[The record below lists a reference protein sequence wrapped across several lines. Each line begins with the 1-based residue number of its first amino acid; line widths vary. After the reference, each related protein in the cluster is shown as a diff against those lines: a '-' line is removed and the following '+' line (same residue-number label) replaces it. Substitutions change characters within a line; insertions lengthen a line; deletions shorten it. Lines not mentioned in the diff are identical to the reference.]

1 MTKNVLALYKIGA
14 LALRRSFPGIG
25 AGRGAR
31 PRCIYEETKEITNLS
46 GAAHRKRTTG
56 EQSRRRTTAACSHHI
71 LFINHRK
78 STIFSSPTQ
87 PRGPERRDSTSP
99 LHRGWRTKERTGD
112 STGSKSANEIH
123 RSAQRSTNLR
133 LPTRAGNVSAKGGS
147 VCTCIVSKQQ
157 YGGPLALRLSMG
169 CRASCLFAAG
179 ARRDHILS
187 RRLRVAHDRKMI
199 RSFAQNPVRSLQSDV
214 QKFPDRVTSHFGSD
228 YDSIINDLG
237 MNGN

>member
-1 MTKNVLALYKIGA
+1 MQPTGRELLAN
-14 LALRRSFPGIG
+14 R
-25 AGRGAR
+25 AGGAR
-31 PRCIYEETKEITNLS
+31 QQHAHIT
-46 GAAHRKRTTG
+46 
-56 EQSRRRTTAACSHHI
+56 
-71 LFINHRK
+71 
-78 STIFSSPTQ
+78 FSSSITESPPFFLH
-87 PRGPERRDSTSP
+87 PRRHVGQSDEDSTSP

-123 RSAQRSTNLR
+123 RSAQRSTNQR

>member
-1 MTKNVLALYKIGA
+1 MQPTGRELLAN
-14 LALRRSFPGIG
+14 R
-25 AGRGAR
+25 AGGAR
-31 PRCIYEETKEITNLS
+31 QQHAHIT
-46 GAAHRKRTTG
+46 
-56 EQSRRRTTAACSHHI
+56 
-71 LFINHRK
+71 
-78 STIFSSPTQ
+78 FSSSITESPPFFLH
-87 PRGPERRDSTSP
+87 PRRHVGQSDEIARPLFTEVGGQRKEQGIRLDPSRPMRSIGQRR
-99 LHRGWRTKERTGD
+99 G
-112 STGSKSANEIH
+112 
-123 RSAQRSTNLR
+123 Q

-179 ARRDHILS
+179 ARRDHIWS

-228 YDSIINDLG
+228 YDSIMIDLG